1 MRYFSIYA
9 DKRHIQPRI
18 LNRELLI
25 SPHIQQQQL
34 IYEELDQRNHLKVEL
49 EQEIEFMDI
58 VNSPIFMVSKE
69 FANLIRIYCPATK
82 FKYMVLFDETN
93 RRAVSYQIPAL
104 PEIDCLN
111 DDSELS
117 KDGNTITKGILCGDK
132 IQNVPIFRLKSAKGQ
147 YIMANLA
154 FVESAYRREV
164 RGMGIEEFVVQ

>member
-9 DKRHIQPRI
+9 DKRHMQPRI

-25 SPHIQQQQL
+25 SPHIQQHKL
-34 IYEELDQRNHLKVEL
+34 IYEKLEQRNHLKVEL

-58 VNSPIFMVSKE
+58 VNSPIFMVTKE
-69 FANLIRIYCPATK
+69 FANLIRIYCPAMK
-82 FKYMVLFDETN
+82 FKYMLLFDETN
-93 RRAVSYQIPAL
+93 RRTASYQIPAL
-104 PEIDCLN
+104 PEIDCMD

-117 KDGNTITKGILCGDK
+117 KDGNTIMKGILCGDK

-154 FVESAYRREV
+154 FVESVYRREV

>member
-1 MRYFSIYA
+1 M
-9 DKRHIQPRI
+9 QPRI

-25 SPHIQQQQL
+25 SPHIQQHKL
-34 IYEELDQRNHLKVEL
+34 IYEKLEQRNHLKVEL

-58 VNSPIFMVSKE
+58 VNSPIFMVTKE
-69 FANLIRIYCPATK
+69 FANLIRIYCPAMK
-82 FKYMVLFDETN
+82 FKYMLLFDETN
-93 RRAVSYQIPAL
+93 RRTASYQIPAL
-104 PEIDCLN
+104 PEIDCMD

-117 KDGNTITKGILCGDK
+117 KDGNTIMKGILCGDK

-154 FVESAYRREV
+154 FVESVYRREV